1 MSTNIDNI
9 RSGKGGVLFNN
20 IRKSERTLIFR
31 ISGRFLEDKCPFQD
45 YIPIKALNHWI
56 MAGVFCNLKEF

>member
-9 RSGKGGVLFNN
+9 RSGKGDVLFNN
-20 IRKSERTLIFR
+20 IRKSERTLI
-31 ISGRFLEDKCPFQD
+31 SEFLEDKCPFLD
-45 YIPIKALNHWI
+45 LIPQKALNHWI